1 MFDNNDGIME
11 YVGNTW
17 TALWPGGG
25 NPGIWMN
32 SISRMGA
39 LYTVIVRE
47 EKFFQIVREEKFFQR
62 EEGRKNT
69 T

>member
-1 MFDNNDGIME
+1 LFSFQDILFDNNDGIME
-11 YVGNTW
+11 YMGNTW
-17 TALWPGGG
+17 TALWPGDG

-47 EKFFQIVREEKFFQR
+47 EKFFQR